1 MAAKRG
7 TYPKGDARREQI
19 LDTALDVIAER
30 GYSGATIRQ
39 IAEAAGLSV
48 AGLQHHFGS
57 KEQLLA
63 EVLRRRDSRAVDEA
77 DVVGSPRITETF
89 TTRIQQNMAVPGL
102 IQLYARLSAES
113 TEPSHP
119 SHDAFR
125 QRYEAIRSA
134 AADGIRA
141 AQELGQLREG
151 LDPELVAAMLLALED
166 GLQVQWLL
174 DGDIDI
180 AAHMGYFL
188 ELLGAPRSDPEQP

>member
-1 MAAKRG
+1 MAPKRG

-30 GYSGATIRQ
+30 GYSGATVRQ
-39 IAEAAGLSV
+39 IADAAGVSV

-57 KEQLLA
+57 KEKLLA
-63 EVLRRRDSRAVDEA
+63 EALRRRDSRAVDA
-77 DVVGSPRITETF
+77 FDGALSPQIAETF
-89 TTRIQQNMAVPGL
+89 TTRIRQNMAVPGL

-113 TEPSHP
+113 TERSHP
-119 SHDAFR
+119 AHDHFR
-125 QRYEAIRSA
+125 ERYASIRAA

-141 AQELGQLREG
+141 AQELGQLRKG
-151 LDPELVAAMLLALED
+151 LDPDMIAAMLLALED

-174 DGDIDI
+174 SDDVDI

-188 ELLGAPRSDPEQP
+188 ELLGVPPVDDGEH

>member
-1 MAAKRG
+1 MASKRG

-19 LDTALDVIAER
+19 LDTALDVIADR
-30 GYSGATIRQ
+30 GYSGATVRQ

-57 KEQLLA
+57 KEKLLA

-77 DVVGSPRITETF
+77 QAAGSPHIAETF
-89 TTRIQQNMAVPGL
+89 VTRVRQNMAVPGL

-119 SHDAFR
+119 SHDDFR
-125 QRYEAIRSA
+125 QRYASFRSA
-134 AADGIRA
+134 AADGIRT
-141 AQELGQLREG
+141 AQERGQLREG
-151 LDPELVAAMLLALED
+151 LDPEMIATMLLALED

-174 DGDIDI
+174 DGDVDI
-180 AAHMGYFL
+180 ATHMSYFL
-188 ELLGAPRSDPEQP
+188 ELIAAPPADG

>member
-1 MAAKRG
+1 MAPKRG

-19 LDTALDVIAER
+19 LDTALDVIAAR
-30 GYSGATIRQ
+30 GYSGATVRQ
-39 IAEAAGLSV
+39 IAEAAGLSA

-57 KEQLLA
+57 KEKLLA

-77 DVVGSPRITETF
+77 ADSPQIADTF
-89 TTRIQQNMAVPGL
+89 TTRVRQNMAVPGL

-119 SHDAFR
+119 SHDDFR
-125 QRYEAIRSA
+125 QRYESFRSA

-141 AQELGQLREG
+141 AQERGQLREG
-151 LDPELVAAMLLALED
+151 LDPEMIATMLLALED

-174 DGDIDI
+174 DGDVDI

-188 ELLGAPRSDPEQP
+188 ELLGAPTGDQGTS